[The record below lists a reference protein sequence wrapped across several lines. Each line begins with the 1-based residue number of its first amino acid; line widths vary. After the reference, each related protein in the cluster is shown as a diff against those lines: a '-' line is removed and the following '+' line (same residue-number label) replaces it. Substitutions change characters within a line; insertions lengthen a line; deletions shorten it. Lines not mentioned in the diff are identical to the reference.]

1 MLLALLASAPPSP
14 GTQELLFAVAFIA
27 CVVGAILSLIGWRA
41 TPAQPGVWWGG
52 SWLWFLLFLALS
64 CVVLVWLLLAAS
76 AT

>member
-14 GTQELLFAVAFIA
+14 GTQELLYAIAFIV
-27 CVVGAILSLIGWRA
+27 CVVGAILSIIGWRA

-52 SWLWFLLFLALS
+52 SWLWFLLFVALACIS
-64 CVVLVWLLLAAS
+64 LVWLLVAAS